1 MTSQL
6 QTLIGV
12 SAFLFALLGIVVLA
26 VFRFRSAAKRMN
38 QSADVDSAESAF
50 VAAAMAEAVSRIR
63 TKEQAQQVRA
73 DESERLSE
81 DIVSGLT
88 SGLMVVSADGG
99 ARIVNPAARRLLN
112 LPTAFAPTRVAAAT
126 AAAAAAAAGA
136 AGTAGNA
143 GSAGAGGGAGLAN
156 MMRTPSY
163 AEVLISV
170 PPLAAVI
177 EETLRT
183 RQPIM
188 RRVIDLRAHGLRTSA
203 AQLGVTVS
211 PIVHFDGRF
220 QGLICLFTDL
230 STVVQ
235 LEEQLRLRES
245 LAQVGEMTAGI
256 AHEFRNSLATIHGY
270 ARLIDLGA
278 LSERDRTCVV
288 GIQQE
293 ANALGEVVTNF
304 LHFARPVDVSM
315 EVIDLRSVLERAM
328 DDVRAEVAAR
338 GGSLDLTGP
347 GVRVEGDEVLLRQ
360 AFGNLC
366 RNAVEACAEHGIVP
380 AIHVE
385 VRVNREHRQTLI
397 TVADNGPGVQP
408 AARDR
413 MFQPF
418 FTTKAKGTG
427 LGLALVQK
435 IIVIHNGRI
444 TPSHPERG
452 GLRMEVA
459 LPLVESAV
467 HSATH

>member
-1 MTSQL
+1 MSSEL

-12 SAFLFALLGIVVLA
+12 SAFLFALLGIIVLA
-26 VFRFRSAAKRMN
+26 VFRFRSASRRMN
-38 QSADVDSAESAF
+38 QSVDLDSSESAF
-50 VAAAMAEAVSRIR
+50 VAAAMAEAVTRMR
-63 TKEQAQQVRA
+63 TKEQAQQARA

-88 SGLMVVSADGG
+88 SGLMVVTADGG

-112 LPTAFAPTRVAAAT
+112 LPTAVGPSRVAAAT
-126 AAAAAAAAGA
+126 AAAAVAAG
-136 AGTAGNA
+136 GTAGRA
-143 GSAGAGGGAGLAN
+143 DL
-156 MMRTPSY
+156 MRTPSY

-211 PIVHFDGRF
+211 PIVHVDGRF

-278 LSERDRTCVV
+278 LSERDRTCVE

-315 EVIDLRSVLERAM
+315 EVIDLRTVLERAM
-328 DDVRAEVAAR
+328 DDVRAEVASR

-347 GVRVEGDEVLLRQ
+347 AVRVDGDEVLLRQ

-385 VRVNREHRQTLI
+385 VRVNRDHRQTLVTI
-397 TVADNGPGVQP
+397 ADNGPGVQP

-459 LPLVESAV
+459 LPLVESTV
-467 HSATH
+467 HPATSNR

>member
-1 MTSQL
+1 MSSDI

-12 SAFLFALLGIVVLA
+12 STFLFALLGII
-26 VFRFRSAAKRMN
+26 VFAFVRFRTASKRLGQAAALE
-38 QSADVDSAESAF
+38 STESAF
-50 VAAAMAEAVSRIR
+50 VAAAMADAVTRMR
-63 TKEQAQQVRA
+63 TKEQAQQARA

-88 SGLMVVSADGG
+88 SGLMVVTADGG
-99 ARIVNPAARRLLN
+99 ARIVNPAARRLLS
-112 LPTAFAPTRVAAAT
+112 LPTALVPPRVAPVPAGIGGAAGT
-126 AAAAAAAAGA
+126 GGPAGAGA
-136 AGTAGNA
+136 AGTGTAGRFEA
-143 GSAGAGGGAGLAN
+143 T
-156 MMRTPSY
+156 RTPSY
-163 AEVLISV
+163 AEVLVSV

-188 RRVIDLRAHGLRTSA
+188 RRVIDLRAHGLHTSA
-203 AQLGVTVS
+203 AQIGVTVS
-211 PIVHFDGRF
+211 PIVPIDGRF

-270 ARLIDLGA
+270 ARLIDLAA
-278 LSERDRTCVV
+278 LSERDRTCVE

-315 EVIDLRSVLERAM
+315 EVIELRTVLERAM
-328 DDVRAEVAAR
+328 DDVRTEVAAR

-347 GVRVEGDEVLLRQ
+347 GVRVDGDEVLLRQ

-366 RNAVEACAEHGIVP
+366 RNALEACAEHGTVP

-385 VRVNREHRQTLI
+385 VRVNRDHRQALVTI
-397 TVADNGPGVQP
+397 ADNGPGVAP

-459 LPLVESAV
+459 LPLVEPAV
-467 HSATH
+467 HAATHQA

>member
-1 MTSQL
+1 MSSEL
-6 QTLIGV
+6 QTLVAV

-26 VFRFRSAAKRMN
+26 FFRFRSAAKRMG
-38 QSADVDSAESAF
+38 QSGDLESSESAF
-50 VAAAMAEAVSRIR
+50 VAAAMAEAVTRIR
-63 TKEQAQQVRA
+63 TKEQAQQARA

-88 SGLMVVSADGG
+88 SGLMVVTADGG

-112 LPTAFAPTRVAAAT
+112 LPTAGIPSRVPGVANSAYDAASGGGIGAAAVAAA
-126 AAAAAAAAGA
+126 
-136 AGTAGNA
+136 GTTGRVE
-143 GSAGAGGGAGLAN
+143 L
-156 MMRTPSY
+156 MRTPSY

-188 RRVIDLRAHGLRTSA
+188 RRVIDLKAHGLRTSA

-211 PIVHFDGRF
+211 PIVHTDGRF

-270 ARLIDLGA
+270 ARLIDLNA
-278 LSERDRTCVV
+278 LSERDRTCVE

-315 EVIDLRSVLERAM
+315 EIVELRTVLERAM
-328 DDVRAEVAAR
+328 DDVRAEVASR
-338 GGSLDLTGP
+338 GGALDLTGP
-347 GVRVEGDEVLLRQ
+347 GVRVDGDEVLLRQ

-366 RNAVEACAEHGIVP
+366 RNAVEACAEHEIVP
-380 AIHVE
+380 VIHVE
-385 VRVNREHRQTLI
+385 VRVNRDHRQALI
-397 TVADNGPGVQP
+397 TITDNGPGVEP

-452 GLRMEVA
+452 GLRMEIA
-459 LPLVESAV
+459 LPLAESAI
-467 HSATH
+467 HQASL

>member
-1 MTSQL
+1 MSSDL
-6 QTLIGV
+6 QILIGV
-12 SAFLFALLGIVVLA
+12 STFLFALVGIIVIA
-26 VFRFRSAAKRMN
+26 IIRFRTAAKRMGH
-38 QSADVDSAESAF
+38 SAALESTESAF
-50 VAAAMAEAVSRIR
+50 VAAAMADAVTRMR
-63 TKEQAQQVRA
+63 TKEQAQQARA

-88 SGLMVVSADGG
+88 SGLMVVTADGG
-99 ARIVNPAARRLLN
+99 ARIVNPAARRLLS
-112 LPTAFAPTRVAAAT
+112 LPTAIAPSRVAPVPAGT
-126 AAAAAAAAGA
+126 GGA
-136 AGTAGNA
+136 AGTSGTAGTA
-143 GSAGAGGGAGLAN
+143 GRVE

-163 AEVLISV
+163 AEVLVSV

-188 RRVIDLRAHGLRTSA
+188 RRVIDLKAHGLHTSA
-203 AQLGVTVS
+203 AQIGVTVS
-211 PIVHFDGRF
+211 PIVHVDGRF

-278 LSERDRTCVV
+278 LSERDRTCVE

-315 EVIDLRSVLERAM
+315 EVVELRTVLERAM
-328 DDVRAEVAAR
+328 DDVRAEVASR

-347 GVRVEGDEVLLRQ
+347 GVRVDGDEVLLRQ

-366 RNAVEACAEHGIVP
+366 RNAVEACAEHGTVP

-385 VRVNREHRQTLI
+385 VRVNREHRQVLVTI
-397 TVADNGPGVQP
+397 ADNGPGVQP

-459 LPLVESAV
+459 LPLVESVV
-467 HSATH
+467 HSATR

>member
-1 MTSQL
+1 MSPEL
-6 QTLIGV
+6 QTLLAV
-12 SAFLFALLGIVVLA
+12 TAFLFALLGIIVLA
-26 VFRFRSAAKRMN
+26 FFRFRSAAKRMG
-38 QSADVDSAESAF
+38 QSAALESSESAF
-50 VAAAMAEAVSRIR
+50 VAAAMAEAVTRIR
-63 TKEQAQQVRA
+63 TKEQAQQARA

-88 SGLMVVSADGG
+88 SGLMVVTADGG

-112 LPTAFAPTRVAAAT
+112 LPTAGVPSRVAGIANIAHD
-126 AAAAAAAAGA
+126 AGGGDLGAAGA
-136 AGTAGNA
+136 VA
-143 GSAGAGGGAGLAN
+143 
-156 MMRTPSY
+156 MRTPTY

-188 RRVIDLRAHGLRTSA
+188 RRVIDLKAHGLRTSA

-211 PIVHFDGRF
+211 PIVHADGRF

-278 LSERDRTCVV
+278 LSARDRTCVE

-328 DDVRAEVAAR
+328 DDVRAEVASR

-366 RNAVEACAEHGIVP
+366 RNAVEACAGREIVP
-380 AIHVE
+380 VIHVE
-385 VRVNREHRQTLI
+385 VRVNRDHRQALI
-397 TVADNGPGVQP
+397 TITDNGPGVEP

-459 LPLVESAV
+459 LPLA
-467 HSATH
+467 

>member
-1 MTSQL
+1 
-6 QTLIGV
+6 
-12 SAFLFALLGIVVLA
+12 VV
-26 VFRFRSAAKRMN
+26 
-38 QSADVDSAESAF
+38 
-50 VAAAMAEAVSRIR
+50 
-63 TKEQAQQVRA
+63 T
-73 DESERLSE
+73 
-81 DIVSGLT
+81 
-88 SGLMVVSADGG
+88 ADGG

-112 LPTAFAPTRVAAAT
+112 LPTAVAPTRVAAA
-126 AAAAAAAAGA
+126 ASA
-136 AGTAGNA
+136 AGNA
-143 GSAGAGGGAGLAN
+143 GSSGSAGTAGAAGAAGGAGLAN

-188 RRVIDLRAHGLRTSA
+188 RRVIDLRAHGLRTAA

-211 PIVHFDGRF
+211 PIVHVDGRF

-315 EVIDLRSVLERAM
+315 EVIELRTVLERAM
-328 DDVRAEVAAR
+328 DEVRAEVTAC

-385 VRVNREHRQTLI
+385 VRVNREHRQALI
-397 TVADNGPGVQP
+397 TIADNGPGVQP

>member
-1 MTSQL
+1 MSPEL

-12 SAFLFALLGIVVLA
+12 STFLFALIGIVVFAL
-26 VFRFRSAAKRMN
+26 FRFRNAAKRMG
-38 QSADVDSAESAF
+38 QSADVDSSESAF
-50 VAAAMAEAVSRIR
+50 VAAAMAEAVTRIR
-63 TKEQAQQVRA
+63 TKEQAQQARA

-88 SGLMVVSADGG
+88 SGLMVVTADGG

-112 LPTAFAPTRVAAAT
+112 LPTAVGPSRVGSAAPGIPAASGAP
-126 AAAAAAAAGA
+126 GA
-136 AGTAGNA
+136 A
-143 GSAGAGGGAGLAN
+143 
-156 MMRTPSY
+156 SY

-188 RRVIDLRAHGLRTSA
+188 RRVIDLRAHGLRTNA

-211 PIVHFDGRF
+211 PIVHADGRF

-270 ARLIDLGA
+270 ARLIDLAA

-315 EVIDLRSVLERAM
+315 EVIDLRTVLERAM
-328 DDVRAEVAAR
+328 DDVRTEVAAR

-347 GVRVEGDEVLLRQ
+347 GVRVDGDEVLLRQ

-385 VRVNREHRQTLI
+385 VRVNREHRQALI
-397 TVADNGPGVQP
+397 TIADNGPGVEP

-459 LPLVESAV
+459 LPLVESTV
-467 HSATH
+467 HSATL

>member
-1 MTSQL
+1 MSPEL

-12 SAFLFALLGIVVLA
+12 STFLFALIGIVVFAL
-26 VFRFRSAAKRMN
+26 FRFRNAAKRMG
-38 QSADVDSAESAF
+38 QSADVDSSESAF
-50 VAAAMAEAVSRIR
+50 VAAAMAEAVTRIR
-63 TKEQAQQVRA
+63 TKEQAQQARA

-88 SGLMVVSADGG
+88 SGLMVVTADGG

-112 LPTAFAPTRVAAAT
+112 LPTAVGPSRVGSAAPGMPAASGAP
-126 AAAAAAAAGA
+126 GA
-136 AGTAGNA
+136 A
-143 GSAGAGGGAGLAN
+143 
-156 MMRTPSY
+156 SY

-188 RRVIDLRAHGLRTSA
+188 RRVIDLRAHGLRTNA

-211 PIVHFDGRF
+211 PIVHADGRF

-270 ARLIDLGA
+270 ARLIDLAA

-315 EVIDLRSVLERAM
+315 EVIDLRTVLERAM
-328 DDVRAEVAAR
+328 DDVRTEVAAR

-347 GVRVEGDEVLLRQ
+347 GVRVDGDEVLLRQ

-385 VRVNREHRQTLI
+385 VRVNREHRQALI
-397 TVADNGPGVQP
+397 TIADNGPGVEP

-459 LPLVESAV
+459 LPLVESTV
-467 HSATH
+467 HSATL

>member
-1 MTSQL
+1 
-6 QTLIGV
+6 
-12 SAFLFALLGIVVLA
+12 
-26 VFRFRSAAKRMN
+26 
-38 QSADVDSAESAF
+38 
-50 VAAAMAEAVSRIR
+50 MARASRILH
-63 TKEQAQQVRA
+63 T
-73 DESERLSE
+73 
-81 DIVSGLT
+81 
-88 SGLMVVSADGG
+88 M
-99 ARIVNPAARRLLN
+99 RR
-112 LPTAFAPTRVAAAT
+112 
-126 AAAAAAAAGA
+126 AAAGRRDGGRDCCRGR
-136 AGTAGNA
+136 GTAGRA
-143 GSAGAGGGAGLAN
+143 DV
-156 MMRTPSY
+156 MRTPTY

-183 RQPIM
+183 RQPIL
-188 RRVIDLRAHGLRTSA
+188 RRVIDLKAHGLRTSA

-211 PIVHFDGRF
+211 PIVHVDGRF

-278 LSERDRTCVV
+278 LSERDRTCVE

-315 EVIDLRSVLERAM
+315 EVIDLRTVLERAM
-328 DDVRAEVAAR
+328 DDVRAEVASR

-360 AFGNLC
+360 AFGNLVSQRGRSLRRAWDRARHPC
-366 RNAVEACAEHGIVP
+366 RGAGESRSP
-380 AIHVE
+380 ADA
-385 VRVNREHRQTLI
+385 I
-397 TVADNGPGVQP
+397 TIADNGPGVAP

-459 LPLVESAV
+459 LPLVESASSPRDALITIRLPDADRLSRRLIKRAAV
-467 HSATH
+467 EFAIRIAFDHEVLANFGLSGHGHGCVESRVPAVFPHAAVCGMHVAYKEGGRRMRWCEGRRGASR

>member
-1 MTSQL
+1 MSPEL

-26 VFRFRSAAKRMN
+26 FFRFRSASKRMG
-38 QSADVDSAESAF
+38 QSSDVDSSESAF
-50 VAAAMAEAVSRIR
+50 VAAAMADAVTRIR
-63 TKEQAQQVRA
+63 TKEQAQQARA

-81 DIVSGLT
+81 DIVSNLT
-88 SGLMVVSADGG
+88 SGLMVVTADGG

-112 LPTAFAPTRVAAAT
+112 LPNAVVTPRMPAGGTGPSAPVAMTRVQ
-126 AAAAAAAAGA
+126 
-136 AGTAGNA
+136 
-143 GSAGAGGGAGLAN
+143 
-156 MMRTPSY
+156 SY

-188 RRVIDLRAHGLRTSA
+188 RRVLDLKAQGLRTAA

-211 PIVHFDGRF
+211 PIVHPDGQF

-270 ARLIDLGA
+270 ARLVDLGA
-278 LSERDRTCVV
+278 LSERDRTCVE

-304 LHFARPVDVSM
+304 LHFARPVDVAM
-315 EVIDLRSVLERAM
+315 ELIDLRTVLDRAM
-328 DDVRAEVAAR
+328 DEVRAEVTAL

-347 GVRVEGDEVLLRQ
+347 GVRVDGDEVLLRQ

-385 VRVNREHRQTLI
+385 VRVNREHRQALI
-397 TVADNGPGVQP
+397 TIADNGPGVVP

-459 LPLVESAV
+459 LPLVESTV
-467 HSATH
+467 HPATL

>member
-1 MTSQL
+1 MSSEL

-12 SAFLFALLGIVVLA
+12 SAFLFALLGIIVLA
-26 VFRFRSAAKRMN
+26 FFRFRSATKRMN
-38 QSADVDSAESAF
+38 QSGDLESSESAF
-50 VAAAMAEAVSRIR
+50 VAAAMAEAVTRVR
-63 TKEQAQQVRA
+63 ANEQAQQARA

-88 SGLMVVSADGG
+88 SGLMVVTADGS
-99 ARIVNPAARRLLN
+99 ARTVNPAARRLLN
-112 LPTAFAPTRVAAAT
+112 LPNAVVTSRVPAGT
-126 AAAAAAAAGA
+126 AGA
-136 AGTAGNA
+136 AGRAD
-143 GSAGAGGGAGLAN
+143 LR
-156 MMRTPSY
+156 RTPTY
-163 AEVLISV
+163 AEVLVSV

-188 RRVIDLRAHGLRTSA
+188 RRVLDLRAHGLRTSA

-211 PIVHFDGRF
+211 PIVNFDGRF

-270 ARLIDLGA
+270 ARLVDLSA
-278 LSERDRTCVV
+278 LSERDRTCVE

-315 EVIDLRSVLERAM
+315 EVIDLRTVLERAM
-328 DDVRAEVAAR
+328 DEVRAEVTAR

-347 GVRVEGDEVLLRQ
+347 GVRVDGDEVLLRQ

-385 VRVNREHRQTLI
+385 VRVNRDHRQALI
-397 TVADNGPGVQP
+397 TIADNGPGVEP
-408 AARDR
+408 NARER

-444 TPSHPERG
+444 TPAHPERG

-459 LPLVESAV
+459 LPLVEATV
-467 HSATH
+467 HPATL

>member
-1 MTSQL
+1 
-6 QTLIGV
+6 
-12 SAFLFALLGIVVLA
+12 
-26 VFRFRSAAKRMN
+26 
-38 QSADVDSAESAF
+38 
-50 VAAAMAEAVSRIR
+50 
-63 TKEQAQQVRA
+63 
-73 DESERLSE
+73 
-81 DIVSGLT
+81 
-88 SGLMVVSADGG
+88 
-99 ARIVNPAARRLLN
+99 
-112 LPTAFAPTRVAAAT
+112 
-126 AAAAAAAAGA
+126 
-136 AGTAGNA
+136 
-143 GSAGAGGGAGLAN
+143 
-156 MMRTPSY
+156 MRTPSY

-188 RRVIDLRAHGLRTSA
+188 RRVIDLKAHGLRTSA

-211 PIVHFDGRF
+211 PIVHADGRF

-278 LSERDRTCVV
+278 LSERDRTCVE

-315 EVIDLRSVLERAM
+315 EVIDLRTVLERAM
-328 DDVRAEVAAR
+328 DDVRAEVASR

-347 GVRVEGDEVLLRQ
+347 GVRVDGDEVLLRQ

-385 VRVNREHRQTLI
+385 VRVNRDHRQALI
-397 TVADNGPGVQP
+397 TITDNGPGVEP

-459 LPLVESAV
+459 LPLAESAV
-467 HSATH
+467 HSATRSSISDRALAESATPHSRSSTNFSRSSAVSAPSDGHRVFTAETRLRPVDPHLVAVERMLPIRRAAATARRVAGSGSE

>member
-1 MTSQL
+1 MSSEL

-12 SAFLFALLGIVVLA
+12 SAFLFALLGIIVLA
-26 VFRFRSAAKRMN
+26 VFRFRSASRRMN
-38 QSADVDSAESAF
+38 QSVDLDSSESAF
-50 VAAAMAEAVSRIR
+50 VAAAMAEAVTRMR
-63 TKEQAQQVRA
+63 TKEQAQQARA

-88 SGLMVVSADGG
+88 SGLMVVTADGG

-112 LPTAFAPTRVAAAT
+112 LPTAVGPSRVAAST
-126 AAAAAAAAGA
+126 AAAAAVG
-136 AGTAGNA
+136 GTAGRA
-143 GSAGAGGGAGLAN
+143 DL
-156 MMRTPSY
+156 MRTPSY

-211 PIVHFDGRF
+211 PIVHVDGRF

-278 LSERDRTCVV
+278 LSERDRTCVE

-315 EVIDLRSVLERAM
+315 EVIDLRTVLERAM
-328 DDVRAEVAAR
+328 DDVRAEVASR

-347 GVRVEGDEVLLRQ
+347 AVRVDGDEVLLRQ

-385 VRVNREHRQTLI
+385 VRVNRDHRQTLVTI
-397 TVADNGPGVQP
+397 ADNGPGVQP

-459 LPLVESAV
+459 LPLVESTV
-467 HSATH
+467 HPATSNR